1 MISSFKELL
10 CLASRFGYL
19 LSGFRLPVNL
29 VFVSSS
35 VALLDPVSCGT
46 AKVEEVLIK
55 TK

>member
-10 CLASRFGYL
+10 CPASRIGYVP
-19 LSGFRLPVNL
+19 SGLRLVVNL

-46 AKVEEVLIK
+46 AKVEELFIK